1 MVENEWRGEVH
12 MEGNEKR
19 IRDYGPPPHAAS
31 CLMQPHVTS
40 MTLCH
45 FVTNLLEF

>member
-19 IRDYGPPPHAAS
+19 IRDYGHAAS
-31 CLMQPHVTS
+31 CHQHDTLS
-40 MTLCH
+40 LCH
-45 FVTNLLEF
+45 KFVRILRL